1 MCDANSYGMNLT
13 FTAVNNKDGKAE
25 AAFTFK
31 DTDGIKTS
39 VKMDGDTYSTV
50 VADTFKRAQENLKRE
65 VERRKAAEKKP
76 TEVNTANTSDD
87 VEKLKRELQSAKI
100 DNEILK
106 RRLDNANKLLDA
118 KKNVKKDGGACKCAG
133 KYSGNP
139 LMHDVFDMLDDIL
152 HW

>member
-1 MCDANSYGMNLT
+1 MNLT

-39 VKMDGDTYSTV
+39 VKMNGDTYSTV

-65 VERRKAAEKKP
+65 VEKRKAEKEKP
-76 TEVNTANTSDD
+76 AEVNTASANDD

-118 KKNVKKDGGACKCAG
+118 RKNVKKGDVECKCAG

-139 LMHDVFDMLDDIL
+139 LMHDVFDMIDDIL